1 MDSFS
6 LVLLVIALLT
16 MTHMSCDTGIAYQL
30 KKDEPRVTHLFFM
43 DDLKLRGKNGKEI
56 NSLINKVWHYRE
68 DIKIEMCNSVTAE
81 RRES

>member
-1 MDSFS
+1 
-6 LVLLVIALLT
+6 

-56 NSLINKVWHYRE
+56 NSLINKVWHYM
-68 DIKIEMCNSVTAE
+68 KI
-81 RRES
+81 